1 MDKNI
6 QNIVDKNIQNIV
18 DKNIRVAVLGY
29 GNIGRAAEQAV
40 LASPIGWHLLIAFSN
55 IFH

>member
-1 MDKNI
+1 M
-6 QNIVDKNIQNIV
+6 

-40 LASPIGWHLLIAFSN
+40 WASPSFLFTQYTQTYTQ
-55 IFH
+55 

>member
-1 MDKNI
+1 M
-6 QNIVDKNIQNIV
+6 

-40 LASPIGWHLLIAFSN
+40 WASPYMELAGIFQYTQTFSK
-55 IFH
+55 